1 MWSLVLDLIQKNYG
15 LYELHQLLPLKVTHD
30 LPLSGTRFPVW
41 NRYSAGRRIVIGRVT
56 GDGKWAGKKKLTH
69 CNYLH
74 LHVIGLIIAIG
85 AMLII
90 PSAPGHVAKASTC
103 STSFGTHRVT
113 LSSSFTTSGSC
124 SAGVATGQTTGA
136 GRINGGSKSSCT
148 AFSDSQEVH
157 GYQLLDSNGAV
168 SCSSHS
174 P

>member
-1 MWSLVLDLIQKNYG
+1 M
-15 LYELHQLLPLKVTHD
+15 
-30 LPLSGTRFPVW
+30 
-41 NRYSAGRRIVIGRVT
+41 
-56 GDGKWAGKKKLTH
+56 
-69 CNYLH
+69 H

-85 AMLII
+85 AMLVI